1 MSANNNLSKR
11 ADFMQAAFELP
22 EGTSQWI
29 ELVSG
34 NRVLAMKRHVARREA
49 WVIDTETSKG
59 KKIQY
64 FLRIDRS
71 GLKGRGGPWSLARET
86 KIIQAL
92 ESTAV
97 PAQIIYAWDDERQL
111 ALQQMVPGKGEL
123 DQVPPDQQQAVF
135 KDFLDS
141 LAELHKLDPNAL
153 GISDVCDWPVTPADH
168 ALSEVRII
176 ESLWQSMPAPNTVS
190 RLFSAFGSRWL
201 ENHVPQEINHTV
213 LVQGDTGPANFMFEG
228 NKVTAFV
235 DWELAHIGD
244 PMEDLGNIVVRDFFY
259 PSSGG
264 NLQPLFEYY
273 ENVSGIKV
281 DNAKVKYYTVQQLL
295 RSVMSLMYTVSNLKW
310 HDEVAMN
317 MGYEINCQRA
327 MCDAI
332 ARSMNISHDLS
343 LSNSGMPAVVIDVAE
358 KHQGNG
364 ALKSGSQT
372 LFALAIDQLKKQI
385 QPAQDDTYIKHRT
398 THTTALIEYLARLDC
413 YGDALDNFEVNEIEQ
428 LMGRSFSGLV
438 AAEDALLEWIENMS
452 AEQDEKSILAYLYAR
467 AYRLEDL
474 MEPLVRPF
482 ANRALAVID

>member
-1 MSANNNLSKR
+1 
-11 ADFMQAAFELP
+11 MQAAFELP

-29 ELVSG
+29 EQQSG

-49 WVIDTETSKG
+49 WVIDTETNKG
-59 KKIQY
+59 EQIQY
-64 FLRIDRS
+64 FLRIDRN
-71 GLKGRGGPWSLARET
+71 GLKGHGGPWSLARET

-92 ESTAV
+92 EATDV
-97 PAQIIYAWDDERQL
+97 PAQIIYAWSDERQL
-111 ALQQMVPGKGEL
+111 ALQQMVLGKGEL
-123 DQVPPDQQQAVF
+123 DQVQPEQQQAVF

-141 LAELHKLDPNAL
+141 LAELHKLDPKAL
-153 GISDVCDWPVTPADH
+153 GITDFCDWPVTPADH

-176 ESLWQSMPAPNTVS
+176 QSLWQSMPAPNTVS
-190 RLFSAFGSRWL
+190 RLFSAFGCRWL

-213 LVQGDTGPANFMFEG
+213 LVQGDTGPANFMFEA

-264 NLQPLFEYY
+264 NLQLLFEYY

-332 ARSMNISHDLS
+332 ARAMNISDDS
-343 LSNSGMPAVVIDVAE
+343 PLSNSGMPAAVIDAAE
-358 KHQGNG
+358 KHQGKG
-364 ALKSGSQT
+364 AQKSANQT

-385 QPAQDDTYIKHRT
+385 EPAQDDTYIKHRT
-398 THTTALIEYLARLDC
+398 THTTAMIEYLARLNC
-413 YGDALDNFEVNEIEQ
+413 YGDTLDAYELNEIEQ

-438 AAEDALLEWIENMS
+438 EAEDALLERIENMS
-452 AEQDEKSILAYLYAR
+452 AEPDEKAILTYLYAR

-482 ANRALAVID
+482 ANRELAVID